1 MKQPTDRT
9 SRKVNDLTKRSMM
22 TLKMQLA
29 HYLELR
35 NMTAA
40 ELSRKSGVSK
50 QVISQWLSGAQPKK
64 LTQLKSVAEAL
75 GTTVDHLCFGSGKDT
90 DSARV
95 TELDALM
102 GDQWI
107 SGLFEVRL
115 RRVKRNGD
123 AK

>member
-1 MKQPTDRT
+1 MSESTYK
-9 SRKVNDLTKRSMM
+9 SLGKAKSLTKPLEMN
-22 TLKMQLA
+22 LKAQLA
-29 HYLELR
+29 LYLELR

-50 QVISQWLSGAQPKK
+50 QVISQWLGGAQPKK
-64 LTQLKSVAEAL
+64 LAQLRLVADVL
-75 GTTVDHLCFGSGKDT
+75 GTTIDHLCFGSGKDT
-90 DSARV
+90 ESQKV

-107 SGLFEVRL
+107 TGLFEVRL
-115 RRVKRNGD
+115 RRVKKNGD